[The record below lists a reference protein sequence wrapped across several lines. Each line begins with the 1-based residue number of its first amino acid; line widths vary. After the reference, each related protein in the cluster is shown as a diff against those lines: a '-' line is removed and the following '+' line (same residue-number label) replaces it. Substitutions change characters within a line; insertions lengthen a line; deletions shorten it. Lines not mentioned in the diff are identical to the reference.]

1 MSLATKFSHEVY
13 LARTR
18 LGLTQQAVAD
28 AVSISV
34 RWYQDIEN
42 DSHMPSADLML
53 RLIFYL
59 GIDIN
64 VFRDEVNHIVSV
76 SSN

>member
-34 RWYQDIEN
+34 RWEN

>member
-1 MSLATKFSHEVY
+1 MSLATKISHEVY

-34 RWYQDIEN
+34 RWYQYIEN

>member
-34 RWYQDIEN
+34 RWYQYIEN
-42 DSHMPSADLML
+42 DSHSADLML